1 MPSCACAVACQDDPV
16 LLMCNLGTCKLGD
29 STLGGH
35 TAVLALIQFCSR
47 EIPCHADRVAY
58 FGRALKD
65 NSSRLFYIMRDV
77 QTTFKLPGEL
87 VVVRTEHCLL

>member
-1 MPSCACAVACQDDPV
+1 MPGRPV
-16 LLMCNLGTCKLGD
+16 LLMCQLGTCKLVD

-47 EIPCHADRVAY
+47 EIPGHADRVVY

-65 NSSRLFYIMRDV
+65 NATRLFNIMRNV
-77 QTTFKLPGEL
+77 QTSFNLPGEL
-87 VVVRTEHCLL
+87 VVVRTEP